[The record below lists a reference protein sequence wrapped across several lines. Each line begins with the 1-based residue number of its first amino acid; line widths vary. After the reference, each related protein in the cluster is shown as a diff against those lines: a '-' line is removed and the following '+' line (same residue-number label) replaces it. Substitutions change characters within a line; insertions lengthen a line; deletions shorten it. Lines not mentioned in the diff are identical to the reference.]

1 MAEMPSRR
9 VELMR
14 SVPPDSWIAM
24 SKDESR
30 IVGVG
35 RTFLEADST
44 ARSAGE
50 SDYFITRAPDVWSS
64 KVFHLAR

>member
-1 MAEMPSRR
+1 
-9 VELMR
+9 
-14 SVPPDSWIAM
+14 M